1 MSKQQTYGIMYLD
14 NNIGG
19 YLLRFTKAKSIEQ
32 AKGKYKKYAVVQAYK
47 AEF

>member
-1 MSKQQTYGIMYLD
+1 MTKQQTYGIMYLD

-19 YLLRFTKAKSIEQ
+19 YLLRFTKAKSITQ
-32 AKGKYKKYAVVQAYK
+32 AKNKYKKYTVVQAYI